1 MQTSYPSAGTRVKP
15 GRLFADTQDM
25 TLTELVDLL
34 KKVFL
39 SPEVI
44 GVTVVIVLYINV
56 VNYIVRY
63 RKKPPAPKKKRV
75 ATPKPAKP
83 APTEGEEEG
92 DGDEEPSP
100 SKRPAKK

>member
-1 MQTSYPSAGTRVKP
+1 
-15 GRLFADTQDM
+15 M

-44 GVTVVIVLYINV
+44 GVTVVIILYING

-75 ATPKPAKP
+75 ATPKPAKSAP
-83 APTEGEEEG
+83 AEGEEDGEG
-92 DGDEEPSP
+92 DEVAAPAR
-100 SKRPAKK
+100 KPAKK

>member
-1 MQTSYPSAGTRVKP
+1 
-15 GRLFADTQDM
+15 M

-44 GVTVVIVLYINV
+44 GVTVVIVLYINI

-63 RKKPPAPKKKRV
+63 RKRPPAPKKKRV
-75 ATPKPAKP
+75 AAPKPAKP
-83 APTEGEEEG
+83 APAE
-92 DGDEEPSP
+92 GDEEGEGDEDAA
-100 SKRPAKK
+100 PARKPRKK